1 MVAPRLI
8 SCVLGLATLTL
19 TACTA
24 TVGGPA
30 ETSPAAAVSA
40 GTAPALTADAYRDAL
55 GEQRANVRKALASVS
70 SARTIKTLDERMERA
85 DETLRA
91 AADAL
96 SALAPPVEA
105 RVQHEAYVASLRDFT
120 AAIGV
125 ALGKVDDRGICTAGG
140 VFSAVADKLQALDQA
155 GTSLKAL
162 GDYPADVV
170 AVKAARKQTRRPAN
184 GRFLRSERLNG
195 RSSLLIDNGGSR
207 DAVVTVLRGK
217 GKAFSVFVRRKS
229 TFKVTGVRD
238 GTYEIFFTHGADW
251 DGRAFTRSCSF
262 ERFEKP
268 VRFRTTYTA
277 TQIKWHDWRVTLHS
291 VTGGNAPTTDVDP
304 GSFPS

>member
-8 SCVLGLATLTL
+8 SCALGLAMLTL

-24 TVGGPA
+24 TAQGPA
-30 ETSPAAAVSA
+30 ETSPGVATS
-40 GTAPALTADAYRDAL
+40 TSSAPALTADAYRDAL
-55 GEQRANVRKALASVS
+55 SEQRAKVRGALASVS
-70 SARTIKTLDERMERA
+70 SAKTIKTLNDRMERA
-85 DETLRA
+85 EETLRG

-105 RVQHEAYVASLRDFT
+105 RVQHETYVASLQNFT
-120 AAIGV
+120 TELGMT
-125 ALGKVDDRGICTAGG
+125 LGKVGGRDICTAGG
-140 VFSAVADKLQALDQA
+140 VFSDVADKLQAMDQA
-155 GTSLKAL
+155 GRSLKAL

-170 AVKAARKQTRRPAN
+170 PVKAGKKQTRRPAN

-217 GKAFSVFVRRKS
+217 GKAFTVFVRKQS
-229 TFKVTGVRD
+229 TFKVKGVRD
-238 GTYEIFFTHGADW
+238 GTYEIFFTHGVDW
-251 DGRAFTRSCSF
+251 DGKAFTRSCSF

-277 TQIKWHDWRVTLHS
+277 TQIRWHDWRVTLHS
-291 VTGGNAPTTDVDP
+291 VTGGNAPTTEVDP
-304 GSFPS
+304 GSFPG